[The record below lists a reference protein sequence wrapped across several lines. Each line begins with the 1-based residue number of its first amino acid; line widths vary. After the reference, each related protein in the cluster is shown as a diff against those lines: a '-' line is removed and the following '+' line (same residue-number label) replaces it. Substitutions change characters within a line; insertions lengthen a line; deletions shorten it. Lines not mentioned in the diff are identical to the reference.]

1 MSLGVD
7 GRIQEGANFSD
18 IAFASY
24 DSLVE
29 NRETWSN
36 FYDTMTEIELDSLS
50 AAVGHAGG
58 FAVLCG
64 FLVRDILRQK
74 HNSEMS
80 KFNANGTQ
88 DKSYY
93 VPAWIEL
100 RNWNV
105 SQGEDSLTHLPNVYD
120 PASTECF
127 PSIYY
132 DRSVFENQGNFTAGN
147 MVDASAK
154 LASSIQLIMNSFGSY
169 LGHPC
174 LGDILHV
181 ILENFWENGQ
191 QIKGK

>member
-1 MSLGVD
+1 ML
-7 GRIQEGANFSD
+7 
-18 IAFASY
+18 
-24 DSLVE
+24 
-29 NRETWSN
+29 
-36 FYDTMTEIELDSLS
+36 
-50 AAVGHAGG
+50 GG

-64 FLVRDILRQK
+64 FLVRDILRQN

-147 MVDASAK
+147 TVDASAK
-154 LASSIQLIMNSFGSY
+154 LNSSIQLIMNSFGSY
-169 LGHPC
+169 LGPSLSWRHLTC
-174 LGDILHV
+174 NLRGFS
-181 ILENFWENGQ
+181 EKRRTNQREWNGQ
-191 QIKGK
+191 LISFI